1 MRGKIR
7 ISCFALL
14 ILAAVKEL
22 PGQVFQ
28 LSGGASD
35 LYEAQGGMITAR
47 GPSYDASV
55 SAGVIAGKFVGGA
68 NLTKT
73 LGKSTY
79 VLGDDYIRFQ
89 LPTDIFDTSHYLIAV
104 GGGFQGKVAGTDVF
118 AFGGATST
126 DFNSPLFEGVRAENP
141 AGILF
146 LKRQLL
152 ERLALSTKMVISD
165 RTTAIQS
172 LEWQPA
178 DKMAVAVS
186 GGVGANEPYGAASFS
201 MQRPLMDV
209 KAAYIEAGSQ
219 FHRVAISAPLMSEPD
234 RENVLVTLKPSQFF
248 TLSGGR
254 QNYLTPLEDTQTNVR
269 STVNQA
275 SSGLEVKGT
284 GVSASIFHSTYL
296 ASSNTATAFTADRNL
311 MWRTHVTAS
320 YLESR
325 PKDGAKTRAFVTNLN
340 EVVTSRMSVSEVIN
354 RSQGQTTISFGG
366 AFLSNIASVS
376 AEYQTYYVPERN
388 SSPFEQAL
396 IIDVQMHL
404 FRGITLHGSTF
415 VDPEGRLRY
424 TADAR
429 AMATRQGGLGVS
441 DGQETLVAH
450 SAIGSSLLRG
460 EVVDGDGRPVA
471 GAALMIDKLLVYTD
485 EEGIFFVR
493 ERKPHA
499 HELKVLTDQFLEGGS
514 WEVVSA
520 PAAIRSAE
528 EGTAAETTIVVQRAM
543 RGGH

>member
-1 MRGKIR
+1 MCWKIR
-7 ISCFALL
+7 ISCFVF
-14 ILAAVKEL
+14 LAAAVVTEL
-22 PGQVFQ
+22 PAQVFQ

-47 GPSYDASV
+47 GASYDASI
-55 SAGVIAGKFVGGA
+55 SAGVIAGRFVGGA

-73 LGKSTY
+73 LGKQTY

-104 GGGFQGKVAGTDVF
+104 GGGVQGKFLGTDLF
-118 AFGGATST
+118 AFGGATSA
-126 DFNSPLFEGVRAENP
+126 DFNSPLFEGVRAEDP

-152 ERLALSTKMVISD
+152 ERLSLSTKMVFSN

-178 DKMAVAVS
+178 DKVTVAVS
-186 GGVGANEPYGAASFS
+186 GGVGANQPYSAASLS
-201 MQRPLMDV
+201 LQRTFIDV
-209 KAAYIEAGSQ
+209 KAAYIEAGNQ

-234 RENVLVTLKPSQFF
+234 RENVLVTLKPTHFF

-254 QNYLTPLEDTQTNVR
+254 QNYLTPLGNTQTNVR

-275 SSGLEVKGT
+275 SSGLEVKGI
-284 GVSASIFHSTYL
+284 GLSGSIFHSTYL
-296 ASSNTATAFTADRNL
+296 ANSNTATAFTADRSL
-311 MWRTHVTAS
+311 FSRLHATAS

-325 PKDGAKTRAFVTNLN
+325 PNDAAKTRAFVANLN
-340 EVVTSRMSVSEVIN
+340 EVLTPRLSVSQVIN
-354 RSQGQTTISFGG
+354 RSQGQTTVSFGG

-388 SSPFEQAL
+388 ASPFEQAL
-396 IIDVQMHL
+396 IVDVQMHL
-404 FRGITLHGSTF
+404 FRGITLHGATF
-415 VDPEGRLRY
+415 VDPEGKLRY
-424 TADAR
+424 TADAQ
-429 AMATRQGGLGVS
+429 AMAARQGGLGVA
-441 DGQETLVAH
+441 DGQETLAH
-450 SAIGSSLLRG
+450 AAIGTSLLRG
-460 EVVDGDGRPVA
+460 SVVDGNGRPVA
-471 GAALMIDKLLVYTD
+471 GAALLIDKLLVYTD

-493 ERKPHA
+493 ERKPHQ
-499 HELKVLTDQFLEGGS
+499 HELKVLTDQFLDGGS

-520 PAAIRSAE
+520 PGAVRSAE
-528 EGTAAETTIVVQRAM
+528 EGTLPDTTIVVQRLM